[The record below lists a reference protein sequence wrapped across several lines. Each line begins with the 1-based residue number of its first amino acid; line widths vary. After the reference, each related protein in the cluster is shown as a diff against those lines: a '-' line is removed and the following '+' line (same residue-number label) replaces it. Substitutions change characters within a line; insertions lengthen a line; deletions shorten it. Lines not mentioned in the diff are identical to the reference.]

1 MTIGSEEDLERLKA
15 IGRVC
20 ATARDA
26 MAAALRPGITTAELD
41 AIGKS
46 VLDAHGARS
55 APALTYDFP
64 GTTCISVNEEVAHG
78 IPGDRVIAAGD
89 LVNIDVSAELD
100 GVFAD
105 TGASFVVEG
114 GNPTLH
120 KLCRDGKRAAWTGIR
135 AVRSGAPMADIG
147 NAIGAFARKHGYP
160 RSPPGRIA
168 PSGGASPTASCSPS
182 SPSCRWAAR
191 WPSSASRQT
200 ASRCWHGPLRPPCS
214 SSTPWSQPRAGR
226 SSSPSEG
233 GDAARAGHGLGCH
246 FVGQSGKPEKPLCFH
261 YRRVRLT
268 RAASCTKRSETL
280 AVAALSVDSESF
292 AAMFRPLLAGR

>member
-41 AIGKS
+41 AVGKA

-64 GTTCISVNEEVAHG
+64 GATCISVNEEVAHG
-78 IPGDRVIAAGD
+78 IPGDRTISAGD

-114 GNPTLH
+114 GNPTLQ

-147 NAIGAFARKHGYP
+147 NAIGAFAKKHGY
-160 RSPPGRIA
+160 SLLTNL
-168 PSGGASPTASCSPS
+168 AS
-182 SPSCRWAAR
+182 
-191 WPSSASRQT
+191 
-200 ASRCWHGPLRPPCS
+200 HGVGDSLHDE
-214 SSTPWSQPRAGR
+214 
-226 SSSPSEG
+226 PSEIPTWP
-233 GDAARAGHGLGCH
+233 D
-246 FVGQSGKPEKPLCFH
+246 
-261 YRRVRLT
+261 
-268 RAASCTKRSETL
+268 RSERRRITDGIVFTVEPFLSLGGKL
-280 AVAALSVDSESF
+280 AIERQPSDGF
-292 AAMFRPLLAGR
+292 TLLARPAAPTVQFEHTVVATPRGAVVVTL